1 MGEEI
6 NLVGVHDTDCK
17 SVPNI
22 FSPSFLVIELFIFAA
37 PNKDDVSQPPL
48 KLDMSRVW
56 LLPSG

>member
-1 MGEEI
+1 M
-6 NLVGVHDTDCK
+6 GVHDTDCK